1 LSLQACGPVL
11 IPGPFAVT
19 VEPNLRLPRG
29 IRNHNPGNIERDG
42 TRWQGMAREQ
52 SDARFVVFSEAKW
65 GIRAIA
71 RILITYQDRRRAVDG
86 SRIDTVRKFIS
97 RWAPP
102 SENDTDAYAR
112 TVARALGVGADDAG
126 IDVYDFDTMLGLVRA
141 IIRYENGNPNA
152 AGNWYPADTYAAGLR
167 LAGIEQRAVHG
178 PVPGMGGG
186 DELPF

>member
-1 LSLQACGPVL
+1 VL

-42 TRWQGMAREQ
+42 TRWQGMARVQ
-52 SDARFVVFSEAKW
+52 SDARFVVFSGAKW
-65 GIRAIA
+65 GIRTIA

-112 TVARALGVGADDAG
+112 TVARALGVGPDDAG
-126 IDVYDFDTMLGLVRA
+126 IDVYDYDTMLELVRA
-141 IIRYENGNPNA
+141 IVRFENGVAPEA
-152 AGNWYPADTYAAGLR
+152 TDWYPIDTYVSGLR
-167 LAGIEQRAVHG
+167 LAGLEARAIHG
-178 PVPGMGGG
+178 GEP
-186 DELPF
+186 